1 MEVEVV
7 GGCGLVLS
15 LIEHSRD
22 KFLSVIDSL
31 GGSDLILFE
40 EGFWRDLVSQSQFFP
55 SWMCL

>member
-15 LIEHSRD
+15 LIERSRD
-22 KFLSVIDSL
+22 KFLSVIDGL

-40 EGFWRDLVSQSQFFP
+40 EGFWRDLVSWSQFFP
-55 SWMCL
+55 S